1 MSRNNAYELPD
12 KLNNF
17 NVYDG
22 KYKLTGVASEI
33 TLPSLDPQT
42 DTLNVAGMA
51 GEIESEVIGS
61 YGSMKLEIAFVNMCA
76 DLFAFAASTEPVVI
90 RGSQEVFNTQTQAK
104 DSVPIVITV
113 KGRTLNINPGSFK
126 KGGKGEPKIT
136 KEITYMK
143 IVINNETQLELDKFN
158 SIFILGGED
167 MLAKVRS
174 QI

>member
-113 KGRTLNINPGSFK
+113 KGRTTHSNPPFFSVKSKIFLSLSYNISRHISSRKSRFPRSFASITHTK
-126 KGGKGEPKIT
+126 KHLPFPESAS
-136 KEITYMK
+136 
-143 IVINNETQLELDKFN
+143 F
-158 SIFILGGED
+158 
-167 MLAKVRS
+167 
-174 QI
+174 

>member
-33 TLPSLDPQT
+33 TLPSLDPLT

-61 YGSMKLEIAFVNMCA
+61 YG
-76 DLFAFAASTEPVVI
+76 
-90 RGSQEVFNTQTQAK
+90 
-104 DSVPIVITV
+104 
-113 KGRTLNINPGSFK
+113 
-126 KGGKGEPKIT
+126 
-136 KEITYMK
+136 
-143 IVINNETQLELDKFN
+143 
-158 SIFILGGED
+158 
-167 MLAKVRS
+167 
-174 QI
+174 